1 VGGIVPST
9 ININMETPKMTQVGH
24 ITSERTKNVIEEP
37 GHYKVIF
44 VNDDVTPMEFVVD
57 VLQKIFKHSQETA
70 GSITLSVHNE
80 GSAVVGVYSFEIA
93 EQKGVETTVLARNNG
108 FPLVVKIEKE

>member
-1 VGGIVPST
+1 
-9 ININMETPKMTQVGH
+9 M
-24 ITSERTKNVIEEP
+24 
-37 GHYKVIF
+37 
-44 VNDDVTPMEFVVD
+44 
-57 VLQKIFKHSQETA
+57 
-70 GSITLSVHNE
+70 SVHVE

>member
-1 VGGIVPST
+1 
-9 ININMETPKMTQVGH
+9 METPKLTQVNY
-24 ITSERTKNVIEEP
+24 TTLEKTKHLIEEP

-44 VNDDVTPMEFVVD
+44 VNDDVTPMEFVID
-57 VLQKIFKHSQETA
+57 VLQKIFKHDQEAA
-70 GSITLSVHNE
+70 GAITLNVHTD

-93 EQKGVETTVLARNNG
+93 EHKGVETTVLARNNG